1 MSANEDRNNPQG
13 TPQDGVH
20 FDLSNIRK
28 KDLTASELS
37 AVTKLQDEM
46 EKRDGKK
53 ATFEEAMAEW
63 MQNVRQAWLHK
74 KVKEDNEAQ
83 KREIERHK
91 WIESQKAGHD
101 IGERE
106 AIQDWVNKYAPVW
119 RKERE
124 SLQKNGW
131 EVVHVVVGIEQGLH
145 MRPSSTLASIAGSFK
160 CQVYV
165 HRDGMEVSNF
175 SLEGKGYLNVKSL
188 MGLLT
193 LGAIKNDKLE
203 FIASGAQARQCL
215 ESMAEFVSGGNKDY
229 IIRNW

>member
-1 MSANEDRNNPQG
+1 MSADDNRVNPQG

-28 KDLTASELS
+28 KDLTGAELS
-37 AVTKLQDEM
+37 AVTKLHDEM
-46 EKRDGKK
+46 EKAGGRKV
-53 ATFEEAMAEW
+53 TFEEAMAEW
-63 MQNVRQAWLHK
+63 VKNVRQAWLHK
-74 KVKEDNEAQ
+74 KQKEDNEAQ
-83 KREIERHK
+83 KLEIERHK
-91 WIESQKAGHD
+91 WIESQKAGRD

-131 EVVHVVVGIEQGLH
+131 EVVHVIVGIEQGLH

-175 SLEGKGYLNVKSL
+175 ILEGKGYLNVKSL

-193 LGAIKNDKLE
+193 LGAIKGDKLE
-203 FIASGAQARQCL
+203 FIASGGQAKQCL
-215 ESMAEFVSGGNKDY
+215 EAMAEFVSGGNREY
-229 IIRNW
+229 VIHNW

>member
-1 MSANEDRNNPQG
+1 MNGQGDRDNPQG

-28 KDLTASELS
+28 KDLTPAELS
-37 AVTKLQDEM
+37 AVTRLQEEM
-46 EKRDGKK
+46 EKRGGRK

-63 MQNVRQAWLHK
+63 VQNVQQAWLHRK
-74 KVKEDNEAQ
+74 IREDNEAQ
-83 KREIERHK
+83 KKEIERHK
-91 WIESQKAGHD
+91 WIESQKAGRD
-101 IGERE
+101 IGEKE

-119 RKERE
+119 RRERE

-131 EVVHVVVGIEQGLH
+131 EVIHVVVGIEQGLH
-145 MRPSSTLASIAGSFK
+145 MRPSSTLAGIAGSFK

-175 SLEGKGYLNVKSL
+175 TLEGKGYLNVKSL

-193 LGAIKNDKLE
+193 LGAIRNDKLE
-203 FIASGAQARQCL
+203 FIASGVQARQCL
-215 ESMAEFVSGGNKDY
+215 EAMAEFVSGGNRDFV
-229 IIRNW
+229 IRNW